1 MNSGKKQNRNCELQQ
16 AFAHNFL
23 QTVPLA
29 EALRANRWHMPKTW
43 AKPGGKP
50 AESWATAV

>member
-1 MNSGKKQNRNCELQQ
+1 MKGSREQNRNCELQQ

-23 QTVPLA
+23 QTVLLG

-43 AKPGGKP
+43 AKPGEKP
-50 AESWATAV
+50 VESWALAV